1 MTGYDVYL
9 GKTLLPVAPDKIN
22 MRVNGKNTTYD
33 LINDGEMNIL
43 KLAGLTTVSFTVL
56 LPAVRYPFAVYHD
69 GFKAPS
75 HYLDKLESLKQ
86 KKKGFQLIITRK
98 DTMTGRK
105 KLHNTNMTVSLE
117 DFTIKEDAGEGFDVK
132 VEINLK
138 QYKEY
143 GTKTFTV
150 TTPAPTAPIAIEP
163 ARPASTIEDQ
173 NNNGNKTS
181 SARVYYSGSSG
192 AVSSVT
198 ATSTI
203 SYQDALNKAYKK
215 VPGNAQWA
223 STTKKQATNQSPPLT
238 DKALEAARKRV
249 AASQTATTATTVAK
263 PALTNQNNSKV
274 IRLKA

>member
-9 GKTLLPVAPDKIN
+9 GKTLFPVAPDKIN

-43 KLAGLTTVSFTVL
+43 KLAGLTTVSFSVL
-56 LPAVRYPFAVYHD
+56 LPAVQYPFAVYPN

-75 HYLDKLESLKQ
+75 YYLDRLAELKQ
-86 KKKGFQLIITRK
+86 SKKAFQFIVTRK
-98 DTMTGRK
+98 DTMKGRM

-117 DFTIKEDAGEGFDVK
+117 DYSIKDDAGEGFDVK

-163 ARPASTIEDQ
+163 ARPASTSDNQ
-173 NNNGNKTS
+173 NNNGKKTYT
-181 SARVYYSGSSG
+181 ARVYYSGSSG

-223 STTKKQATNQSPPLT
+223 STTKKQATNQSPALT

-249 AASQTATTATTVAK
+249 AASQTATTATTVKK
-263 PALTNQNNSKV
+263 PAKTKPKNGAMV
-274 IRLKA
+274 LKS